1 MNSIRFAVFFLLVL
15 LVLSI
20 NRVLWLLASSV
31 IYLILNDIS
40 TSHFDKKKAYQFYGF
55 KGIHIF

>member
-20 NRVLWLLASSV
+20 NRVLWLLASSI
-31 IYLILNDIS
+31 IYLIFNDIS
-40 TSHFDKKKAYQFYGF
+40 TSHFDKKKGLS
-55 KGIHIF
+55 ILWL